1 MPKYI
6 DAEKFA
12 EHVSENL
19 SWNGERYNAAS
30 VISDLKTFP
39 VADVEPKQRW
49 IPVTEDTPHSI
60 VNKVLVFCHGEC
72 ECVPNYV
79 GFAHFEKYHGEEI
92 WYNLETGKPF
102 EEWGLTVTHWMDKP
116 LPPKEDKSGEDL

>member
-1 MPKYI
+1 MINVADPCFV
-6 DAEKFA
+6 E
-12 EHVSENL
+12 VSINK
-19 SWNGERYNAAS
+19 
-30 VISDLKTFP
+30 IPF
-39 VADVEPKQRW
+39 ADVELKQRR
-49 IPVTEDTPHSI
+49 IPVTEDTPHSM